1 LLEFNESIKYSNS
14 IGIYYFNRAK
24 CLQAVERY
32 VEASS
37 DIQSAYK
44 LDPNNYEISTLA
56 NKLNQESLGKKKK
69 TVIKKMD
76 DY

>member
-1 LLEFNESIKYSNS
+1 M
-14 IGIYYFNRAK
+14 
-24 CLQAVERY
+24 
-32 VEASS
+32 EASS

-69 TVIKKMD
+69 NIIKKLD